1 MTELYEKAR
10 AGDSGA
16 FAELYR
22 LYADKLYSTAF
33 YLLGRKEDAEDVV
46 MDTVADAFASIRK
59 LRDPNA
65 FGGWIFRIL
74 MNKLKR
80 KRGSYIN
87 EPGELNEDI
96 AKAAEGGLTDEQIA
110 VRQALA
116 GLDDVSRE
124 IVTLSVISGYRS
136 EEIARIMGMNA
147 NTVRSRKQRALM
159 KLRDEL
165 E

>member
-10 AGDSGA
+10 AGDSAA
-16 FAELYR
+16 FAELYS
-22 LYADKLYSTAF
+22 LYRDKLYSTAF

-65 FGGWIFRIL
+65 FSGWIFRIL

-96 AKAAEGGLTDEQIA
+96 TKASEDLTDEQIA
-110 VRQALA
+110 VRQAMLK
-116 GLDDVSRE
+116 LDSVSRE
-124 IVTLSVISGYRS
+124 IVTLSVISGYKS
-136 EEIARIMGMNA
+136 EEIAEIMGLNP

-165 E
+165 G